1 LEEEGLRNVL
11 KRTKNMKLGMPLNEV
26 RTVWAKVLSDKPNAS
41 FQTIDL
47 NLKVVAWLHTPN
59 QTTIFFGHWFA
70 SVSLHLSCVTRCHT
84 NVNYLK

>member
-11 KRTKNMKLGMPLNEV
+11 KRTKSMKLGMPLNEV
-26 RTVWAKVLSDKPNAS
+26 RTIRAKVLSDKPDAS

-59 QTTIFFGHWFA
+59 QTTIFFAH
-70 SVSLHLSCVTRCHT
+70 
-84 NVNYLK
+84 